1 MTEQVV
7 DYEKLAEMLLAK
19 ASVTQKE
26 AGSTP
31 TASYGHGRGGI
42 FSTPGLERPVFSALM
57 LPNLG
62 LQSRL
67 PAFTSNETDPLF
79 GIMTG
84 VTASTGSEP
93 VGVCDDPPYAG
104 LMKICDH
111 YFVFGRQS
119 RRTKVFEINRMGKRI
134 NRADMGDLQLMNRPF
149 GQVNNPNVPVTPLS
163 PGQAVNNEVQKA
175 LYELAVSWGRDFAR
189 VIYTGNP
196 SNNTAGGGYMEPM
209 GLDILINTGYRD
221 VITSTVCPA
230 ADSIVR
236 SFGNADLRT
245 NGMLFVRTVTNMYR
259 NLKFIAS
266 RTGLNPVKWVICM
279 PWSMFYEVTEVW
291 PCAYMTYRC
300 QGTGTFD
307 ANQVNQV
314 NSSELI
320 AMRDQMRGDIFNYT
334 GQYLMIDGERV
345 EVVIDDAIPEA
356 IVAGASFRAT
366 MYFVPLTVMG
376 GTNAT
381 YFESFNFDGPN
392 GPMEAAKVFAPD
404 GSYYTSDGGRFIW
417 HRKPPHNWCV
427 ELEAKTEP
435 RIILLTPMIAARLT
449 GIQYTPLAHERNW
462 DPGASYASY
471 YVNGG
476 NTGRDI
482 LQPSY
487 YTNQ

>member
-1 MTEQVV
+1 MTDQAI
-7 DYEKLAEMLLAK
+7 DYEKLTSMLLAQ
-19 ASVTQKE
+19 ASVTRKE
-26 AGSTP
+26 AGATP

-42 FSTPGLERPVFSALM
+42 FSTPGLERPVFSALV

-93 VGVCDDPPYAG
+93 FGVCDDPPSAG
-104 LMKICDH
+104 LMKMCDH

-119 RRTKVFEINRMGKRI
+119 RKTKVFEINRMGKHI
-134 NRADMGDLQLMNRPF
+134 NRSDMTDLQLMNNPF
-149 GQVNNPNVPVTPLS
+149 GTINNPNSPTTPS
-163 PGQAVNNEVQKA
+163 NAAQAVNFEVQKA
-175 LYELAVSWGRDFAR
+175 LYELAVAWSRDFSR

-196 SNNTAGGGYMEPM
+196 TNNTGGSGYMEPL
-209 GLDILINTGYRD
+209 GLDLLINTGYRD
-221 VITSTVCPA
+221 VITSTVCPG

-236 SFGNADLRT
+236 SFGNADVRT
-245 NGMLFVRTVTNMYR
+245 NGTLLVRTVTNIYR

-266 RTGLNPVKWVICM
+266 RSGLNPVKWVITM
-279 PWSMFYEVTEVW
+279 PWSLFYEVTEIW
-291 PCAYMTYRC
+291 PCAYNTYRC
-300 QGTGTFD
+300 QNTGTFD
-307 ANQVNQV
+307 AAQVNTV

-320 AMRDQMRGDIFNYT
+320 AMRDQMRGDIYNTT
-334 GQYLMIDGERV
+334 GQYLLIDGERV
-345 EVVIDDAIPEA
+345 EVVIDDAITEA
-356 IVAGASFRAT
+356 QVAGASFRST
-366 MYFVPLTVMG
+366 MYFVPLTVLG
-376 GTNAT
+376 GTYVT
-381 YFESFNFDGPN
+381 YMESFNFDGPN

-449 GIQYTPLAHERNW
+449 GIQYTPLAHERQW
-462 DPGASYASY
+462 DPAASY
-471 YVNGG
+471 YADGG
-476 NTGRDI
+476 KTQENWYV
-482 LQPSY
+482 PSY